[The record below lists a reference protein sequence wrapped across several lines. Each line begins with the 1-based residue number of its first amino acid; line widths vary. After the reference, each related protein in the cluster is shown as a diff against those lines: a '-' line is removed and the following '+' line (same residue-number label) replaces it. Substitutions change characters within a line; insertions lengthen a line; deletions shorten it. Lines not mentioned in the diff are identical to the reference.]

1 MAVNDD
7 FSSKDSRVHIF
18 ATENAVFEATATAI
32 TELIGAAL
40 SKNRV
45 SNVIIA
51 SGNSIISTLG
61 FLSASATDWRKVN
74 WYLADERCVADDDDR
89 RNEKQITDA
98 LRRSLGVNHGRVFS
112 PSSRLLPAEAASEYA
127 SRISAIS
134 MFDFCLLGMG
144 NDGHVA
150 SLLQNHSALNSS
162 QLCCEIVD
170 SPNPPAERITLTLK
184 TFGQI
189 HDRIL
194 VTAGSSKSTAI
205 HDFIANSRSPVR
217 LYNPTAIFADQAA
230 YS

>member
-7 FSSKDSRVHIF
+7 FSSTDSRVHIF
-18 ATENAVFEATATAI
+18 ATDNAAFEATASAI
-32 TELIGAAL
+32 TELISAAL
-40 SKNRV
+40 KKNGV

-61 FLSASATDWRKVN
+61 FLSASATDWPKVN
-74 WYLADERCVADDDDR
+74 WYLADERCVADDDNR
-89 RNEKQITDA
+89 CNKKQITDA
-98 LRRSLGVNHGRVFS
+98 LRRSLGENHGRVFS
-112 PSSRLLPAEAASEYA
+112 PSSRLTLEEAVNEYA

-150 SLLQNHSALNSS
+150 SLLPNHSALNSS

-184 TFGQI
+184 TFSRI
-189 HDRIL
+189 RDRIL
-194 VTAGSSKSTAI
+194 VTAGSSKSAAI
-205 HDFIANSRSPVR
+205 HDFIANSQSPVR

>member
-1 MAVNDD
+1 MAVNGD
-7 FSSKDSRVHIF
+7 FSSTDSRVHIF
-18 ATENAVFEATATAI
+18 ASDNAAFEATATAI
-32 TELIGAAL
+32 TELTSAAL
-40 SKNRV
+40 SKNGV

-51 SGNSIISTLG
+51 SGDSIISTLG

-74 WYLADERCVADDDDR
+74 WYLADERCVADDDNR

-98 LRRSLGVNHGRVFS
+98 LTRSLGEKHGRVFS
-112 PSSRLLPAEAASEYA
+112 PSSCLSPAEAASEYA
-127 SRISAIS
+127 SRIGAIS

-150 SLLQNHSALNSS
+150 SLLPKHLALNSS

-184 TFGQI
+184 TFSRI
-189 HDRIL
+189 RDRFL
-194 VTAGSSKSTAI
+194 VTAGSNKSSAI
-205 HDFIANSRSPVR
+205 NDFIANSQAPVR
-217 LYNPTAIFADQAA
+217 LYDPTAIFADQAA